1 MKYGVLEGGKLT
13 RFKNPT
19 NLKELAKSVL
29 SREILKDCT
38 KDSRPKNLKDGI
50 CKYMDEW
57 VVWSYDTEEPVEMP
71 SQIVDVAVDTIVYS
85 NKHFIDLRTNVEISD
100 DKRAKLNE
108 YIIDLILEN
117 LD

>member
-29 SREILKDCT
+29 TREILKEFVMPNT
-38 KDSRPKNLKDGI
+38 FKEGVQMYLDS
-50 CKYMDEW
+50 W
-57 VVWSYDTEEPVEMP
+57 VEWSYDTEEPVEMP

-85 NKHFIDLRTNVEISD
+85 NKHFIDLRTKVEISNE
-100 DKRAKLNE
+100 KRAKLNE
-108 YIIDLILEN
+108 YILDLILEN